1 MAAPISQHLLPASAA
16 IGPAGDLF
24 VGGVSLLELAAEY
37 GTPLFVYDEAQ
48 LRARC
53 QEAVAAF
60 GDGATYASKE
70 IGRAHV

>member
-16 IGPAGDLF
+16 MGPAGDLF

-48 LRARC
+48 LRARP
-53 QEAVAAF
+53 
-60 GDGATYASKE
+60 T
-70 IGRAHV
+70 